1 MTVEARVLLAEDDRG
16 VRESLDRALRYEG
29 FEVVTAADGR
39 QALDRA
45 RSESPDLLVL
55 DVMMPELDGLEVSR
69 RLRSGGS
76 RLPIL
81 MLTARSEVSD
91 RVAGLEAGA
100 DDYLVKP
107 FHMEELLARVRA
119 LLRRA
124 NGTASHV
131 LRFGPFALDTQSQR
145 VTREGTEVAL
155 TGFEYRMLEYFVRH
169 RDRVVSK
176 AELADYLYPHDE
188 DPDSNVIEVL
198 MGRLRRKLDPD
209 NTLKPIDTLRGRGYR
224 FALETVAE

>member
-1 MTVEARVLLAEDDRG
+1 MRILIIEDEA
-16 VRESLDRALRYEG
+16 SLRDQVSERLVSEG
-29 FEVVTAADGR
+29 FMVDTSADGEDGLF
-39 QALDRA
+39 QA
-45 RSESPDLLVL
+45 SEYPIDLAIIDLGL
-55 DVMMPELDGLEVSR
+55 PKLPGLEVIR
-69 RLRSGGS
+69 GLREAGS
-76 RLPIL
+76 RVPVLV
-81 MLTARSEVSD
+81 LTARGKWDEK
-91 RVAGLEAGA
+91 VAGLEAGA

-124 NGTASHV
+124 SGAASSV

-145 VTREGTEVAL
+145 VSREGEEVAL
-155 TGFEYRMLEYFVRH
+155 TGFEYRMLEYFVRN

-224 FALETVAE
+224 FALEVVAE